1 MCNIFCNKCPKCQV
15 NTDRLS
21 GINLAQY
28 VLNRLAQNGDT
39 VQTLRTLSR
48 DFDGNEAFVLS
59 LISFLEDVGWMK
71 EA

>member
-1 MCNIFCNKCPKCQV
+1 MCNIFCNKCTKCQV

-21 GINLAQY
+21 GINLAKY

-39 VQTLRTLSR
+39 VQTLSR
-48 DFDGNEAFVLS
+48 DFDGNEASVLS